1 MNWKHRVPLAGAV
14 LLAIAL
20 YLVPISE
27 RGLVGPDE
35 PRYSSIARHMAESG
49 DWVTPVLWNEPWFE
63 KPALLFWLGA
73 IGQAIGLDAYT
84 RVPVALLSLGFL
96 AFFFLAVRKGFGT
109 RAAVPATC
117 VLGTSAGWLA
127 YSDAAVFDAP
137 LTVFTSAALL
147 CLLPWVENPE
157 GGNRLRLV
165 PFGALLG
172 LGVLS
177 KGLVAPVVALVAL
190 TPVVIP
196 QPRRAA
202 DLLSLRSLVPF
213 AAVCLPWY
221 LACYRL
227 NGSVFVE
234 EFIVRHHL
242 ERFVSSS
249 LEHVQPWWFFG
260 PVLLVFLLPWTPLL
274 FGLRRDTLWGEPR
287 LRFLTAW
294 ALGTVAFFSLS
305 VNKLPAY
312 VLPSIPP
319 LAVLIGIR
327 WRQGPMTRLL
337 LVAAG
342 TLVLVP
348 LAGTLL
354 GPALADGIRRA
365 WAGLEPGSVARGLV
379 AGLALAGLGA
389 LAALRV
395 GRRWAV
401 PVLAALVALAL
412 TVFKLETY
420 PGASRLAGTREFYQE
435 NRSLLEHA
443 CLGEVRRHVLYGL
456 RHYGRDAIP
465 DCETQPR
472 PFRIEGEPPQVVRD
486 DPRATGAR
494 PPP

>member
-1 MNWKHRVPLAGAV
+1 MNWKHSTLLAVAA

-20 YLVPISE
+20 YLVPMSD

-35 PRYSSIARHMAESG
+35 PRYASIARHMAESG
-49 DWVTPVLWNEPWFE
+49 NWITPVLWNEPWFE

-73 IGQAIGLDAYT
+73 AGHAVGLDAYV
-84 RVPVALLSLGFL
+84 RLPVALLSLGFL
-96 AFFFLAVRKGFGT
+96 AFFFVTVRKEFGA
-109 RAAVPATC
+109 RAAVSATC

-127 YSDAAVFDAP
+127 YSDAGVFDAP
-137 LTVFTSAALL
+137 LTVLTSGALL
-147 CLLPWVENPE
+147 CLLPWVEDPE
-157 GGNRLRLV
+157 RGNRRWLV

-177 KGLVAPVVALVAL
+177 KGLVAPVVALLAL
-190 TPVVIP
+190 TPVVLQ

-213 AAVCLPWY
+213 AAVCFPWY
-221 LACYRL
+221 AACYAL
-227 NGSVFVE
+227 NGTAFVE

-274 FGLRRDTLWGEPR
+274 LGLRRDTLWSEPR

-294 ALGTVAFFSLS
+294 ALGTLVFFSLS

-312 VLPSIPP
+312 VLPAIPP
-319 LAVLIGIR
+319 LAILIGIR
-327 WRQGPMTRLL
+327 WRQAPTRRLL
-337 LVAAG
+337 LVAGG
-342 TLVLVP
+342 TLLLVP

-354 GPALADGIRRA
+354 GPALADGILRA
-365 WAGLEPGSVARGLV
+365 WAGLRPGNAAQGLV
-379 AGLALAGLGA
+379 VGLALAGLGA
-389 LAALRV
+389 LAALKAARP
-395 GRRWAV
+395 WAV
-401 PVLAALVALAL
+401 PAVAVIVATTL
-412 TVFKLETY
+412 TVLKLQTY
-420 PGASRLAGTREFYQE
+420 PEASRLAGTREFYLE
-435 NRSLLEHA
+435 NRPLLEQA
-443 CLGEVRRHVLYGL
+443 CLGEVRRHVSYGL

-472 PFRIEGEPPQVVRD
+472 AFRIEG
-486 DPRATGAR
+486 DPSPSGKG
-494 PPP
+494 

>member
-1 MNWKHRVPLAGAV
+1 MNWKHPALLAGAV
-14 LLAIAL
+14 LLALAL
-20 YLVPISE
+20 YLIPISE

-35 PRYSSIARHMAESG
+35 PRYASIARHMAESG
-49 DWVTPVLWNEPWFE
+49 DWITPMLWNEPWFE

-73 IGQAIGLDAYT
+73 IGHAVGLDAYT

-96 AFFFLAVRKGFGT
+96 AFFFLVVRKGFGT

-157 GGNRLRLV
+157 GGNRRWLV

-190 TPVVIP
+190 TPVVLQ
-196 QPRRAA
+196 QPRRVAA
-202 DLLSLRSLVPF
+202 LLSLRPLVPF
-213 AAVCLPWY
+213 AAVSLPWY
-221 LACYRL
+221 LACYQL
-227 NGSVFVE
+227 NGTVFVE

-274 FGLRRDTLWGEPR
+274 LGLGRDTLWGEPR

-294 ALGTVAFFSLS
+294 ALGTLAFFSLS

-319 LAVLIGIR
+319 LAILIGLR
-327 WRQGPMTRLL
+327 WRQAPTTRLL
-337 LVAAG
+337 VVAAG

-348 LAGTLL
+348 LAGMLL
-354 GPALADGIRRA
+354 GPGLADGILRA
-365 WAGLEPGSVARGLV
+365 WAGLEPGSATQGLA

-389 LAALRV
+389 LAAMRA

-401 PVLAALVALAL
+401 PALAALVALAL
-412 TVFKLETY
+412 TVLKLQTY
-420 PGASRLAGTREFYQE
+420 PEASRLAGTREFYLE
-435 NRSLLEHA
+435 NRPQLKQA
-443 CLGEVRRHVLYGL
+443 CLGEVRRHVAYGL

-465 DCETQPR
+465 DCQTQPR
-472 PFRIEGEPPQVVRD
+472 PFRIEGEPPQVVRA
-486 DPRATGAR
+486 DPRAMGT
-494 PPP
+494 PPPP